1 MDVKLQ
7 ILLNVLDEVTKK
19 YDEIFE
25 FKERLLEE
33 ANYKSTHDLLT
44 NLFNREYFIKKINRF
59 LENNENFIVAFLDL
73 DNFKYV
79 NDTFGHDAGDEILK
93 NTAEIIRRNIKG
105 KNIAARFG
113 GDEFVIALLNCDIEC
128 GKKILENIKNGI
140 NKFFKEYE
148 VTASIGIAS
157 NKEVKNYEELLKLS
171 DKRMYKSKRDGKNKV
186 IGEWWLKYLFLL
198 E

>member
-105 KNIAARFG
+105 KDIAARFG
-113 GDEFVIALLNCDIEC
+113 GDEFVIALLDCDIEC
-128 GKKILENIKNGI
+128 GKKILENIKDEI
-140 NKFFKEYE
+140 NKFFEDYK

-157 NKEVKNYEELLKLS
+157 SKEAKNYEELLKLS

-186 IGEWWLKYLFLL
+186 IGEWWIKWDFL
-198 E
+198 

>member
-25 FKERLLEE
+25 FKEQLLKE

-44 NLFNREYFIKKINRF
+44 NLFNREYFIKQINRF
-59 LENNENFIVAFLDL
+59 FENNKQFIVAFLDL

-79 NDTFGHDAGDEILK
+79 NDTFGHDIGDEILK

-105 KNIAARFG
+105 KDIAARFG
-113 GDEFVIALLNCDIEC
+113 GDEFVIALLDCDIEC
-128 GKKILENIKNGI
+128 GKKILENIRNEI
-140 NKFFKEYE
+140 NKFFEDYK

-157 NKEVKNYEELLKLS
+157 SKEAKNYEELLKLS

-186 IGEWWLKYLFLL
+186 IGE
-198 E
+198 

>member
-44 NLFNREYFIKKINRF
+44 NLFNREYFIKRIDI
-59 LENNENFIVAFLDL
+59 LCENHKNFVIAFLDL

-79 NDTFGHDAGDEILK
+79 NDTFGHDIGDEILK

-105 KNIAARFG
+105 KDIAARFG

-128 GKKILENIKNGI
+128 GKNILENIRNEI

-157 NKEVKNYEELLKLS
+157 SKEAKNYEELLKLS

-186 IGEWWLKYLFLL
+186 IG
-198 E
+198 

>member
-25 FKERLLEE
+25 FKERLLKE

-44 NLFNREYFIKKINRF
+44 NLFNREYFIKQINRF
-59 LENNENFIVAFLDL
+59 FKNNEQFIVAFVDL

-79 NDTFGHDAGDEILK
+79 NDTFGHDIGDEILK

-105 KNIAARFG
+105 KDIAARFG
-113 GDEFVIALLNCDIEC
+113 GDEFVIALLDCDIEC
-128 GKKILENIKNGI
+128 GKKILENIKDEI
-140 NKFFKEYE
+140 NKFFEDYK

-157 NKEVKNYEELLKLS
+157 SKEAKNYEELLKLS

-198 E
+198 G